1 MRFKVLGPLVAER
14 EGQELH
20 LGGALP
26 RIILATLLLE
36 AGRPVPIERI
46 IEAAWGADAP
56 GTARNQVQIRISQLR
71 RGLGDTASPYRRLVT
86 RPPGYLLRV
95 EPGELDL
102 AEFEELTARAE
113 AEEPKTAAMTLRRA
127 LALWRGPVLAGL
139 DSPMLA
145 PVAQDLEERRLLAHE
160 ACVAIE
166 LDAGRHDELVAELR
180 GLARDHP
187 LRERVHG
194 FLMTALYRSGRQA
207 EALEAF
213 RAYRETLQETL
224 GLEPGDELRTLEV
237 SILNQHPGL
246 DLPGGGGSR
255 SPRAPRQL
263 PPLIDPLVG
272 RTAERGR
279 LRALLAPAPG
289 EGSGDGEPPV
299 AVVVGRPGI
308 GKTALALQVAHDLIA
323 RHPDGQL
330 YADLGESRPRAS
342 DVLSRFLRALGAA
355 AVPQTEQERAAA
367 FRALTAGRRVLV
379 LLDNAQSAEQIHALT
394 PGGDSSAVLVTARRR
409 PADLPDH
416 RVLALQ
422 PLGTAEAV
430 ALLTRDIGPAR
441 AGTAP
446 GALRELAAQCGGLP
460 LALRIAGARLA
471 ARPQWSIETMVT
483 MLGDT
488 HSILDTLSYGDSEV
502 RAGLRVA
509 YDSLSPQARRL
520 LRELGLLD
528 CSQSG
533 EWLASLLTGDPGDA
547 RAELVEASLL
557 EVSGGRLR
565 LHDLVRAFARERAAA
580 QESHDRR
587 TAVAERF
594 CSVVL
599 HLAGRA
605 HVHHYGGHFTLLRGQ
620 SLPPGPPERE
630 ADDLLGDDPIGRLD
644 EEREVLMAAV
654 RLSAAHGLH
663 ELCWNLAMTCVVL
676 FETRGY
682 FDDWRTACETALEA
696 CRTAG
701 DTRGEAAMLYS
712 LSSMLLF
719 RQLYAEAQEPL
730 SQALTVFDAIGDLHG
745 RALALRNV
753 ALLERTRG
761 LQETALASYGRALPL
776 LRIAGDRA
784 GEAHVLVNMAAIH
797 VDADRLDEAETL
809 LGRALAI
816 FRAEGV
822 GRGQAQALTR
832 IALLAVRRGDQDR
845 ALELYEEAGTLV
857 RAEHDTIGEAYVLQG
872 TAEALIAFGRVPEA
886 RATLGRVL
894 ELAEAVGERLIE
906 GRAHLGLGSLPAENH
921 ETARRHLDRAHELFS
936 VMGAQ
941 QWRARAAEALAR
953 L

>member
-36 AGRPVPIERI
+36 AGRPVPMERI

-56 GTARNQVQIRISQLR
+56 DTARNQVQIRISQLR
-71 RGLGDTASPYRRLVT
+71 RGLGDTASPYRRLIT

-102 AEFEELTARAE
+102 AQFEELTARAG
-113 AEEPKTAAMTLRRA
+113 AEEPKAAAATLRQA

-139 DSPMLA
+139 DSPLLA
-145 PVAQDLEERRLLAHE
+145 PVAQDLEERRLVAHE

-166 LDAGRHDELVAELR
+166 LAEGRHDELVAELR
-180 GLARDHP
+180 GLAREHP

-207 EALEAF
+207 EALEVF
-213 RAYRETLQETL
+213 RAYRETLLETL
-224 GLEPGDELRTLEV
+224 GLEPGDELRTLEM

-246 DLPGGGGSR
+246 DLPGAGVSR

-272 RTAERGR
+272 RSADRER
-279 LRALLAPAPG
+279 LRALLAPLQ
-289 EGSGDGEPPV
+289 GDGEGGVPL

-308 GKTALALQVAHDLIA
+308 GKTALALQVSHDLAA
-323 RHPDGQL
+323 RYPDGQL
-330 YADLGESRPRAS
+330 YADLGESRPRVS
-342 DVLSRFLRALGAA
+342 DVLNRFLRALGTT
-355 AVPQTEQERAAA
+355 AVPQTERERAAA
-367 FRALTAGRRVLV
+367 FRSVTAGRRVLV
-379 LLDNAQSAEQIHALT
+379 LLDNAQSAEQIRALL

-416 RVLALQ
+416 LVLALP

-441 AGTAP
+441 ARTAP

-520 LRELGLLD
+520 LRRLGLLD

-533 EWLASLLTGDPGDA
+533 AWLTSLLVEPSD
-547 RAELVEASLL
+547 RVVAELVEASLL
-557 EVSGGRLR
+557 EVTGGRLR

-580 QESHDRR
+580 QEPHDRR
-587 TAVAERF
+587 TALVERF
-594 CSVVL
+594 CSAVL

-605 HVHHYGGHFTLLRGQ
+605 HVHHYGGHFTLLRGG
-620 SLPPGPPERE
+620 SLPPGLPERE
-630 ADDLLGDDPIGRLD
+630 ADALLGDDPIGRLD

-654 RLSAAHGLH
+654 RLSAEHGLH

-761 LQETALASYGRALPL
+761 LQEPALDSYTRALPL

-797 VDADRLDEAETL
+797 VDADRLDEAEAL

-886 RATLGRVL
+886 RRTLGQVL
-894 ELAEAVGERLIE
+894 TIAETVGERLIE
-906 GRAHLGLGSLPAENH
+906 GRAHLGLGSLPGLGDHAAE
-921 ETARRHLDRAHELFS
+921 RRHLDRAHELFS
-936 VMGAQ
+936 AMGAQ